1 VLDKKKQLIEF
12 GINEPEEMDDDD
24 ATTKKTNTDS

>member
-1 VLDKKKQLIEF
+1 MDKKKQLVEF

-24 ATTKKTNTDS
+24 AITK